1 MNISEHVY
9 DVIVDV
15 GQAPALWITT
25 SMPTGVCADDILL
38 FASAMFLAQSQ
49 SSITCFFI
57 LAIVPPLRIRYRLHL
72 DRGLLEAVIHSPL
85 WIGSFRSTSC
95 ESCGRQDPRF
105 VVACVQ

>member
-57 LAIVPPLRIRYRLHL
+57 LAIVPPSSDTVSITSRSRSIRSCNTQSIMDWLISL
-72 DRGLLEAVIHSPL
+72 DVL
-85 WIGSFRSTSC
+85 
-95 ESCGRQDPRF
+95 
-105 VVACVQ
+105 